1 MTEQIK
7 TLISEYTEAINLL
20 EEDRRNDKL
29 TISNAYRVAKIG
41 VYGKV
46 IADLETVLEGEE
58 G

>member
-1 MTEQIK
+1 MTKQIK

-20 EEDRRNDKL
+20 EEDRKNDKL

-46 IADLETVLEGEE
+46 IADLEAVLEGSEE
-58 G
+58 